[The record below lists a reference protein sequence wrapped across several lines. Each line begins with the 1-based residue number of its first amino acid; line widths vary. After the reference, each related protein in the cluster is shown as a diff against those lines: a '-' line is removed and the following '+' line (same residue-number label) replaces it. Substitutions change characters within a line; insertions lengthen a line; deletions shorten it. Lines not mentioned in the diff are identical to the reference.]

1 MGEAEGEEN
10 AEHWRNRD
18 RIRFD
23 LVDAGRRAVPWRF
36 TRGPHRH
43 TVNALSLGSE
53 KRIEMV
59 NGESALTATLSR
71 RVPFNRSHELHR
83 SQNARL
89 SVDARL
95 RQDLNCEVALITTVS
110 VVTTLL
116 RGTRV
121 SS

>member
-10 AEHWRNRD
+10 SEHRRNRD

-23 LVDAGRRAVPWRF
+23 LVDAGGRAVRWRF

-43 TVNALSLGSE
+43 TVNALGLGSE

-59 NGESALTATLSR
+59 NGESALAATLCR

-83 SQNARL
+83 SQNASR
-89 SVDARL
+89 
-95 RQDLNCEVALITTVS
+95 
-110 VVTTLL
+110 
-116 RGTRV
+116 RGWENSQLTRN
-121 SS
+121 